1 MENKRPYW
9 QVGIRLLFSL
19 AATAAFVILGVKALG
34 FLMPFVIGWIIS
46 AIASPLVNWLEKRLR
61 IVKKLGSA
69 LIVILVLAGIVGILY
84 LGISRLITEAVG
96 LIRDFPSIYAQL
108 ESGLRQIGAMLSGLF
123 ERLPDAV
130 QNGWNTMTA
139 NLDEYMGKV
148 VSGISEP
155 TVSAA
160 GNIAKRVP
168 YYLVSFIV
176 AVMSAYFFIVQREE
190 VLAWLKKV
198 APVSVQKRMT
208 LVSDNLK
215 YALGSYFKAQFKI
228 MGVVFVILAAGL
240 GFLGTGYF
248 ILVAFLISFLDFLPF
263 FGTGTAMIPWAVY
276 QFFMG
281 DYKMTVSL
289 IVLYVITQ
297 VIRQLLQP
305 KMVGDSVGLNPLV
318 TLLLLYTGYKA
329 GGLIW
334 MILAVPVGMVLIN
347 MCQAGA
353 FDYIF
358 DDVKILVE
366 GILGLQESENQIQEE
381 KGGIDDRNIHK

>member
-19 AATAAFVILGVKALG
+19 AATAAFVIIGIKAIG

-46 AIASPLVNWLEKRLR
+46 AVAAPLVNWLEKRLR

-69 LIVILVLAGIVGILY
+69 LIVILVLGGIVGILY
-84 LGISRLITEAVG
+84 LGISRLILEVASLV
-96 LIRDFPSIYAQL
+96 RDFPSIYAQL
-108 ESGLRQIGAMLSGLF
+108 ESGLSQIGDTLSGVF
-123 ERLPDAV
+123 DRLPEVV
-130 QNGWNTMTA
+130 QNGWNTVA
-139 NLDEYMGKV
+139 SNLDQYMGKV

-168 YYLVSFIV
+168 YYLVSFVV
-176 AVMSAYFFIVQREE
+176 AIMSAYFFIVQRED

-215 YALGSYFKAQFKI
+215 YALGGYFKAQFKI
-228 MGVVFVILAAGL
+228 MGVVFLILAAGL
-240 GFLGTGYF
+240 GFMGIGYF
-248 ILVAFLISFLDFLPF
+248 VLVAFLISFLDFLPF

-289 IVLYVITQ
+289 VVLYVITQ
-297 VIRQLLQP
+297 VVRQLLQP

-318 TLLLLYTGYKA
+318 TLLLLYVGYKA
-329 GGLIW
+329 GGLLW
-334 MILAVPVGMVLIN
+334 MILSVPVGMVLIN
-347 MCQAGA
+347 MCQEHLIIYLMMLR
-353 FDYIF
+353 F
-358 DDVKILVE
+358 L
-366 GILGLQESENQIQEE
+366 
-381 KGGIDDRNIHK
+381 